1 MPNQSDPHRY
11 HRHPEFNEHL
21 LKSRLRRVSF
31 VKLEGFLAGFK
42 STKDVLKTKEDLINE
57 IINNYLIMK
66 QNSDFMC
73 KFGSFIRDFV
83 LGANQSENLIEISDD
98 LKPAFIN
105 WINSWQDN
113 KFIGKKYNFY
123 KNVYLELGQKSLVV
137 SKTEDGLE
145 NIKIIEDSNQD
156 LDFEG
161 DYRLFFP
168 SSVFFLVAY
177 NKETKSYFSIDKLV
191 EIHETIEFEI
201 ILRNDS
207 PLVSIR
213 GDQKVLRDFFFSVI
227 ENIDNPLSMVQS
239 LLIGD
244 FDGKKTQTILKPRKT
259 IAIEALRQAINGKC
273 LDMTAPVSG
282 DQVERVKLSFK
293 GVQNPT
299 EETHPTY
306 GPALEE
312 AWREQENSRIAFSYN
327 GVTHTFSVTR
337 NGGLYFRSF
346 TPEEVIT
353 YILLK
358 ISNI

>member
-1 MPNQSDPHRY
+1 MPNQSDLYRY

-21 LKSRLRRVSF
+21 LKSRLKRVPF
-31 VKLEGFLAGFK
+31 VKLESFLAGFK
-42 STKDVLKTKEDLINE
+42 STKDIAKTKESLINE
-57 IINNYLIMK
+57 IINHYLIMK
-66 QNSDFMC
+66 QNNDFMS
-73 KFGSFIRDFV
+73 KFGCFIRDFV
-83 LGANQSENLIEISDD
+83 LGANQSENIIELSDERKID
-98 LKPAFIN
+98 FID
-105 WINSWQDN
+105 WVNSWQDN
-113 KFIGKKYNFY
+113 KFIGRKYNFY
-123 KNVYLELGQKSLVV
+123 KNVYLGLGQKSLII

-145 NIKIIEDSNQD
+145 NIKIMEDFNQG

-161 DYRLFFP
+161 EYRLSFP

-177 NKETKSYFSIDKLV
+177 NQEKKTYFSIDKLV
-191 EIHETIEFEI
+191 EVHETIEFEI
-201 ILRNDS
+201 ILRTDS

-213 GDQKVLRDFFFSVI
+213 GDQKVLRDFLSSAI
-227 ENIDNPLSMVQS
+227 EDINNPLSMVQS

-259 IAIEALRQAINGKC
+259 IAIEELRQAINGKY
-273 LDMTAPVSG
+273 LDITSPALG
-282 DQVERVKLSFK
+282 DQVERIKFSLK
-293 GVQNPT
+293 GFQSPI
-299 EETHPTY
+299 EETHPIY

-312 AWREQENSRIAFSYN
+312 ALKEQEDSRIGFSYN